1 MKAIVT
7 GALQATAE
15 DLAVL
20 EKLGLEVTLH
30 PDERAEVRNPEHFEV
45 AVCNNLFGFHDL
57 DHFSNLK
64 YIQLTAAGLD
74 RVPLERIR
82 ARGIEVRNAAGVYSI
97 PMAEFA
103 LWGVL
108 ELYKQGRFFAQN
120 QRLRRWEKHR
130 SLRELAGKTVL
141 ILGCGGVGSECAKR
155 FSAFGCRCVGVART
169 ERSQPFFDDIFPM
182 SLLPTLLP
190 EADIVIL
197 ALPLTDDTRHLFDD
211 AMFARMKAG
220 SIFVNLARGAIA
232 DTDALLRA
240 LSGILSGAVIDV
252 FETEPLPEDSPLWD
266 AENLILTPHNSFVG
280 EHNHQRMMDTVI
292 RNLNHWRAG
301 HENAPL

>member
-1 MKAIVT
+1 MRAIVT

-15 DLAVL
+15 DLATL

-30 PDERAEVRNPEHFEV
+30 PDERAQVPDPEQYEV
-45 AVCNNLFGFHDL
+45 AICNNLFGFHDL
-57 DHFSNLK
+57 DLFSNLK
-64 YIQLTAAGLD
+64 YIQLTAAGMD
-74 RVPLERIR
+74 RVPLDRIR
-82 ARGIEVRNAAGVYSI
+82 ARGITLRNAAGVYSI

-120 QRLRRWEKHR
+120 QRLHRWEKR
-130 SLRELAGKTVL
+130 RDLRDLSGKTVL

-155 FSAFGCRCVGVART
+155 FSAFGCRCMGVARS
-169 ERSQPFFDDIFPM
+169 ERQQPYFDMIYPM
-182 SLLPTLLP
+182 SQLPALLP
-190 EADIVIL
+190 EADVVVL

-220 SIFVNLARGAIA
+220 SVFVNLARGAIV

-240 LSGILSGAVIDV
+240 LSGILSGAVTDV

-280 EHNHQRMMDTVI
+280 EQNHKRMMDTV
-292 RNLNHWRAG
+292 LAG
-301 HENAPL
+301 LSEFRENNR